1 MLQVGNRRMCFLNK
15 LTLSAALIIFNA
27 PLLFAQ
33 TLAPRAYLITPVD
46 SNAFTVTSSLYHGGV
61 LFDDSVPLTDAS
73 GTISLTVPT
82 FYHALS
88 FFGRSANITV
98 GLPYVV
104 GSFQALV
111 VDQRISN
118 YRSGLGDGVVRFS
131 VNLTGGPAMKLPQFI
146 KWKQKRLI
154 GASIVVQAPTGQY
167 DPRLLINVGNNRW
180 AFKPEIGYS
189 ERHGKWLTDVY
200 GAVWFF
206 TATPEFFSHNRFVPG
221 TQERT
226 QEPIEVVEGH
236 LSYDFKPR
244 FWVSLDGNFWYGGR
258 SSLNGIKNRASL
270 QKNSRVGATAAIPI
284 TGRQTLKFSYERG
297 AIIRVGGNFQSVQV
311 GWQYSWTGGWLPK

>member
-1 MLQVGNRRMCFLNK
+1 MLQVGNRRMRFPNK
-15 LTLSAALIIFNA
+15 LALSAALVIFTA
-27 PLLFAQ
+27 PLLCAQ

-46 SNAFTVTSSLYHGGV
+46 SNAFSVTSNLYHGGI
-61 LFDDSVPLTDAS
+61 LFDDSVPITDAS

-82 FYHALS
+82 FYHALD

-104 GSFQALV
+104 GSLQAV
-111 VDQRISN
+111 VVNERQST

-131 VNLTGGPAMKLPQFI
+131 VNLAGGPAMKLPQFI
-146 KWKQKRLI
+146 KWKQRRLI

-167 DPRLLINVGNNRW
+167 DPRLLINIGNSRW

-189 ERHGKWLTDVY
+189 ERHGRWLTDVY
-200 GAVWFF
+200 GGVWFF
-206 TATPEFFSHNRFVPG
+206 TTTPEFFSHNRFVPG

-244 FWVSLDGNFWYGGR
+244 LWVSLDGNFWYGGR
-258 SSLNGIKNRASL
+258 TSLNGVENRASL
-270 QKNSRVGATAAIPI
+270 QKNSRIGATAAIPI
-284 TGRQTLKFSYERG
+284 TQHQSLKFSYNRG
-297 AIIRVGGNFQSVQV
+297 ALIRFGGNYQAVAIA
-311 GWQYSWTGGWLPK
+311 WQYSWVGGWLPK